1 MGLDGNLG
9 RGCGINWYGRR
20 RRLMAKNEAIDVC
33 IEDLVQAIILQ
44 AVLDYAEALEILER
58 EERKTRKSLNAQRM
72 KWDVEKFFHSNWFAM
87 MSDADPKEIL
97 GLLKRGEADVA
108 SIRARIENTD
118 GGEED

>member
-1 MGLDGNLG
+1 
-9 RGCGINWYGRR
+9 
-20 RRLMAKNEAIDVC
+20 MAKNEAIDVC

-97 GLLKRGEADVA
+97 GLLKGGEADVA